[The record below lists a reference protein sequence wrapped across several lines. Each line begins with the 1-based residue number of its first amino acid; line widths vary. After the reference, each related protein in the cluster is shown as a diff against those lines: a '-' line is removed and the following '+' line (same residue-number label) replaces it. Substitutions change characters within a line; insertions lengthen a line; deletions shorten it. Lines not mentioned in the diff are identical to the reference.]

1 MTNEPT
7 PVSTMMI
14 NIVLY
19 AYGRDRESDALD
31 TCLVRFR
38 TTVTDHTGAEIR
50 GKVRDRVVV
59 FRGWRER
66 V

>member
-1 MTNEPT
+1 MTYYTSIGYDIGIWN
-7 PVSTMMI
+7 
-14 NIVLY
+14 
-19 AYGRDRESDALD
+19 

-38 TTVTDHTGAEIR
+38 TTVTDHTRGEIR
-50 GKVRDRVVV
+50 GKVRDRAVV